1 MFLMV
6 YLILSL
12 IGLPVF
18 YLATFF
24 LSLSCINKMFS
35 VQLLSALWRF
45 HNVELAGGSVFY
57 KYVEESEAKDEEMDF
72 R

>member
-1 MFLMV
+1 MV
-6 YLILSL
+6 YLIFSL

-24 LSLSCINKMFS
+24 FSLSCINKMFS
-35 VQLLSALWRF
+35 VQLLSTLWRF

-57 KYVEESEAKDEEMDF
+57 KYVEESEAKDEEVDL